1 MALNYTEKVMDHFL
15 HPRNVGEIENPDGYA
30 EVGSPVCGDMLSFF
44 IKVGRNDKG
53 EDVINDIK
61 YLSFGCASNIATA
74 SMLTEEIMGKTL
86 EDAKKLKFK
95 QIVDDLGGLP
105 QQKFHC
111 SVLAVEGLQKAI
123 EDYENKN
130 KK

>member
-44 IKVGRNDKG
+44 IKVGKNDKG

-61 YLSFGCASNIATA
+61 YLSF
-74 SMLTEEIMGKTL
+74 
-86 EDAKKLKFK
+86 
-95 QIVDDLGGLP
+95 
-105 QQKFHC
+105 
-111 SVLAVEGLQKAI
+111 
-123 EDYENKN
+123 
-130 KK
+130 

>member
-15 HPRNVGEIENPDGYA
+15 HPTNIGEIENPDGYA

-44 IKVGRNDKG
+44 LKVGKNEKN
-53 EDVINDIK
+53 EEVILDVK
-61 YLSFGCASNIATA
+61 FLSFGCASNIATA
-74 SMLTEEIMGKTL
+74 SMMTEQVIGMKI
-86 EDAKKLKFK
+86 EDAKKFKFK
-95 QIVDDLGGLP
+95 EIVDDLGGLP
-105 QQKFHC
+105 EQKLHC

-123 EDYENKN
+123 KNYEE